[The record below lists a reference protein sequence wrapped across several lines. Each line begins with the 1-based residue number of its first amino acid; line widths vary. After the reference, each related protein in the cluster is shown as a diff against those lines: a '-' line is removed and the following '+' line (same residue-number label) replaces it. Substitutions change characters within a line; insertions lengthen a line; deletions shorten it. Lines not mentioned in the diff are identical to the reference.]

1 MEAKEFEEAVN
12 AQLGIGGV
20 MPRFLLDIRSGCA
33 AIRDTKHPKYNAD
46 YQGLHHDTCDVV
58 EYKHGFQNHEKGCW
72 DMREEDINYLTD
84 YCASLNGA

>member
-12 AQLGIGGV
+12 TQLNIDIV
-20 MPRFLLDIRSGCA
+20 MPRFFLDKRAGCA
-33 AIRDTKHPKYNAD
+33 AIRDRQHPKYNED
-46 YQGLHHDTCDVV
+46 YQGLHNDTCDVV

-72 DMREEDINYLTD
+72 DMSPEDIEYLEN